1 MGGLPFLAQY
11 SWLFDSWFHID
22 LIVYWAI
29 VGLAYARSYYQRY
42 RERELRA
49 AQLEALLAKAELQ
62 ALKLQLHPHFLF
74 NALHAVAGLVRRGEN
89 ADAVRMIA
97 GLSDLLRYVLDSA
110 DRQLVPLAE
119 ELAFLERYLDVQR
132 LRFGDRLSAEIDAAP
147 DTLGLEVPIL
157 ILQPLVENALEHG
170 LARRAGPGHLRLTAR
185 REGDRLALR
194 LRDDGRGL
202 AGGGAGGEGTGDG
215 AGVGL
220 ENSRA
225 RLRELYGEG
234 SALTLRDAEGGPGAV
249 AELILPARPAAGENA
264 A

>member
-1 MGGLPFLAQY
+1 VKESL
-11 SWLFDSWFHID
+11 D

-29 VGLAYARSYYQRY
+29 VGLAYARGYYQRY

-49 AQLEALLAKAELQ
+49 AQLEALLARAELQ

-185 REGDRLALR
+185 REEDRLVLR

-202 AGGGAGGEGTGDG
+202 AGGADGGEGTGDG

-249 AELILPARPAAGENA
+249 AELILPARPAAGESA